1 MSKRD
6 NHVFQGLICLETSHE
21 RGHELMKEVL
31 LIGENGFLGKE
42 LKSELIKEKRYKLTS
57 TSRNVS
63 SDLFFD
69 LNKNHNLKLEK
80 YSVVILL
87 AAITNIRQCED
98 NVELCFATNVNSTIN
113 FIDEAVSNGCFVVF
127 LSSNSV
133 FDGKKQFYSINEVH
147 SPITKYGVSKSIVE
161 KWIVNKH
168 PNKVAILR
176 LTKVLPEKGCA
187 PFVQK
192 WLDDVASEGTS
203 KVFTNHYISP
213 ISTGDVA
220 SAIKKL
226 IEFGSGGVFQ
236 KGADVEFSYL
246 EYATYVLREMPE
258 VLAKLKAS
266 RQGERNFYNSL
277 KTFLPESKH

>member
-1 MSKRD
+1 MF
-6 NHVFQGLICLETSHE
+6 NGLICVETSHK
-21 RGHELMKEVL
+21 RRHVLMKEVL

-42 LKSELIKEKRYKLTS
+42 LKSELIKEKRYKVTS
-57 TSRNVS
+57 TSRNAS

-87 AAITNIRQCED
+87 AAITNIKQCED
-98 NVELCFATNVNSTIN
+98 NVELCFTTNVTSTIK

-127 LSSNSV
+127 PSSNSV

-161 KWIVNKH
+161 KWIVKKH
-168 PNKVAILR
+168 PNNVAILR
-176 LTKVLPEKGCA
+176 LTKVLPEKGYA
-187 PFVQK
+187 PFVKK
-192 WLDDVASEGTS
+192 WLADVASVGTS
-203 KVFTNHYISP
+203 KVFTNHFISP

-220 SAIKKL
+220 KAIKKL

-246 EYATYVLREMPE
+246 EYASDILKEMPE
-258 VLAKLKAS
+258 VRAKLKAS
-266 RQGERNFYNSL
+266 RQGDRNFYNSL
-277 KTFLPESKH
+277 KTFLPECNIKG